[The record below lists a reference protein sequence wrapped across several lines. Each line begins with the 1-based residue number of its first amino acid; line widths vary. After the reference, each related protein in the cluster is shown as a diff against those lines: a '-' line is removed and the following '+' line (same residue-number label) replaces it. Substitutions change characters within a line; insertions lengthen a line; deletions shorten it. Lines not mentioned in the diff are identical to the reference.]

1 MLFSTT
7 NIQPSY
13 ESEIQKSIL
22 ENSRSNEKYNKPK
35 ELAIN
40 SSRRLSRLKLI
51 FIAIDGMG
59 DLPIKS
65 LGNKTPLEAAETPNM
80 DNLARNGET
89 GLMYSVKKGVA
100 PESDAAVIS
109 LLGYD
114 PFKYSTGRGVI
125 EAIGAG
131 LKMKDGDLALRCNF
145 ATLGQGKNIIDRR
158 VARSLTTEEAIALS
172 HAANTQVK
180 LESYP
185 ATFEF
190 RNTLGHRAV
199 LLIKSRRKPLSSNI
213 TNSDPA
219 YTIVNGIG
227 VAKAKVDMVLKT
239 CEPTDNTEEAKN
251 SAALVN
257 EFINKTYELWDNH
270 PINIKRVAEG
280 LLKANVILTR
290 DAGHLL
296 PKFFNIDKKYHV
308 DFACLADMHAERG
321 IAQLAGMN
329 SKLLPP
335 PSGNLAKDCEVRVKA
350 LIEALPKHDCF
361 YIHLKGP
368 DEPGHDGNCTMKT
381 QIISAIDKYFFG
393 PLLKQIS
400 LKDNLICITTD
411 HATPCSLKVH
421 TDTPVPVLISGGS
434 VNSRNNRR
442 MVKFSEKDCAKGNL
456 GLIERGCEL
465 MPRLMNLL
473 KQKSP

>member
-1 MLFSTT
+1 M
-7 NIQPSY
+7 
-13 ESEIQKSIL
+13 
-22 ENSRSNEKYNKPK
+22 
-35 ELAIN
+35 
-40 SSRRLSRLKLI
+40 KLI
-51 FIAIDGMG
+51 YVAIDGMA

-80 DNLARNGET
+80 DALARNGKT

-100 PESDAAVIS
+100 PESDVAVIS

-125 EAIGAG
+125 EAVGAG

-145 ATLGQGKNIIDRR
+145 ATLGQGKTIIDRR
-158 VARSLTTEEAIALS
+158 VARTLTTEEASKLS
-172 HAANTQVK
+172 KAANEQVK
-180 LESYP
+180 LDSYP

-199 LLIKSRRKPLSSNI
+199 LLIKSKGKPLSSNI

-227 VAKAKVDMVLKT
+227 VARAKVEMVLQT
-239 CEPTDNTEEAKN
+239 CEPADNTKEAEV

-257 EFINKTYELWDNH
+257 EFIEKTHELWENH
-270 PINIKRVAEG
+270 PVNIKRAAEG
-280 LLKANVILTR
+280 KLKANVVLTR

-296 PKFFNIDKKYHV
+296 PKFFNINEHYHV
-308 DFACLADMHAERG
+308 DFAALADMHAERG
-321 IAQLAGMN
+321 IAQLAGMD
-329 SKLLPP
+329 SMLLPP
-335 PSGNLAKDCEVRVKA
+335 PSGNLQKDCEVRVKA
-350 LIEALPKHDCF
+350 LLDVLPEHDCF

-368 DEPGHDGNCTMKT
+368 DEPGHDGNCELKT

-400 LKDNLICITTD
+400 LKDNLICITAD

-421 TDTPVPVLISGGS
+421 SDTPVPILISGDRLDDGKA
-434 VNSRNNRR
+434 
-442 MVKFSEKDCAKGNL
+442 VKFSEKECAKGSL
-456 GLIERGCEL
+456 GTLEHGYEL
-465 MPRLMNLL
+465 MPKLMEQL
-473 KQKSP
+473 KN